1 MFCTGFLLRIEQ
13 IGKSPPI
20 LIILKNHKG
29 RIGKIC
35 QVLPSE
41 YLSARKEKIWLR
53 TLKYQPHDLRGLAAI
68 PTPENRDCRL
78 EMDCISYWAWDL
90 SMAVSSTLQPENR
103 LNRQLLQSDTL
114 FKAFLGIFPVFLLVD
129 GSETRLD
136 CRENLSKMPKNL
148 LEQSNATNFTGFSQ
162 NAKKIA
168 N

>member
-1 MFCTGFLLRIEQ
+1 MFCTDFLLRIEQ

-114 FKAFLGIFPVFLLVD
+114 FKAFLGIFPVFYWSMVRKQGLIVGRICQKCQKIKLY
-129 GSETRLD
+129 
-136 CRENLSKMPKNL
+136 
-148 LEQSNATNFTGFSQ
+148 NF
-162 NAKKIA
+162 
-168 N
+168 